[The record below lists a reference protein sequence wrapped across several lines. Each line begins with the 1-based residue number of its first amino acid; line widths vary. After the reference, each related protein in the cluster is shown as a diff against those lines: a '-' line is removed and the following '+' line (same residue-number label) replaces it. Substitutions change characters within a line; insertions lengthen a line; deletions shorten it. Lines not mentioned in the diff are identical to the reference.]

1 MALHILCLGE
11 PLVEF
16 NQTGGAD
23 SGQYLRGFGGDTSNT
38 AIAAARQGVKAGYV
52 TQLGQDPFGDLL
64 LDLWRAEGVDVSG
77 VGRHPTAPTGI
88 YFVTHT
94 PAGHAFSYYRK
105 GSAASLMVP
114 AGLPRA
120 LIQSAG
126 ILHVSAINLAIGA
139 EMRASTH
146 EAIAVAKAA
155 GRRISFDT
163 NLRLKLWPLEEAR
176 PEIERVIRQ
185 ADILMPSLDDSRALT
200 GLEGPDEILALYA
213 GLGIPLVVL
222 KCGAD
227 GVRVQAGAQRWRL
240 KGHKVPSVDA
250 TGAGDCFDGALLA
263 EIARGSPPDRAAA
276 YANMAAALS
285 TTGYGAVAP
294 IPRRAAVE
302 EALRASGGNAPE
314 AY

>member
-1 MALHILCLGE
+1 MALDILCLGE
-11 PLVEF
+11 PMVEF

-52 TQLGQDPFGDLL
+52 TLLGQDPFGDLL
-64 LDLWRAEGVDVSG
+64 LDLWRAEGVDASG
-77 VGRHPTAPTGI
+77 VVRHPTAPTGI

-94 PAGHAFSYYRK
+94 AAGHAFNYYRK

-114 AGLPRA
+114 ADLPRT

-126 ILHVSAINLAIGA
+126 ILHVSAINLAIGPD
-139 EMRASTH
+139 MRASTH
-146 EAIAVAKAA
+146 EAIAMAKAA

-185 ADILMPSLDDSRALT
+185 ADILIPSLDDSRALT
-200 GLEGPDEILALYA
+200 GLEEPDDILALYA

-227 GVRVQAGAQRWRL
+227 GVRVQADGRRWRL

-263 EIARGSPPDRAAA
+263 EIARGAPPDRAAA

-285 TTGYGAVAP
+285 TIGYGAVAP